1 MPRYEEEGSIAPSRL
16 EVNKR
21 YKIKRRDEANPGRN
35 KMVPFE
41 YMGSDTNPYPLKFRY
56 LETDEIVR
64 YQAAP
69 ASYPN
74 AVIREGAN
82 GPTYIYPYEETLRN
96 AVLRSVPP
104 GTFYDQGT
112 SPEHPPTIADPYS
125 RDIATDIGNSV
136 RKESGQLRGDDIPAV
151 QGDPGGGTLGAKR
164 RRKTKK
170 SRKSKKRK
178 NTRRY

>member
-1 MPRYEEEGSIAPSRL
+1 MNRSDGAISASRL
-16 EVNKR
+16 QVSNL
-21 YKIKRRDEANPGRN
+21 YKIRRSDDANPGSF

-96 AVLRSVPP
+96 AALRSVPP

-112 SPEHPPTIADPYS
+112 SPLPPPTIADSYS
-125 RDIATDIGNSV
+125 RNIATDIGNSV
-136 RKESGQLRGDDIPAV
+136 RKESGQL
-151 QGDPGGGTLGAKR
+151 GGKGRR
-164 RRKTKK
+164 RRKT
-170 SRKSKKRK
+170 RKSKKRLRK
-178 NTRRY
+178 TRRR